1 MKRLLLVL
9 MAGAMLTMTSAAA
22 HPLGNF
28 TTNVHLGLVVGEDE
42 LLVRLVVDMA
52 EIPTFREQVGD
63 GYEDQQCATLL
74 DDIDISLNNLP
85 LDLSVTGTGLSFAPG
100 EGGLDTLRLECDYRA
115 ALAAADGDLRIEN
128 RVYADRL
135 GWAEIVV
142 VGAESE
148 LPTLSESDVLTN
160 YPPDAV
166 FEVRSGEARLTGE
179 RSETGLAPTIIERV
193 GSGLSE
199 GPWFVA
205 LLAALGLGTGHA
217 LAPGHGKTLMAA
229 YLVGRRG
236 GVPQAM
242 FLGLTVAIAHTIGVA
257 VLGFVTAFTTSQF
270 QPESVYPWLSGLS
283 AAIVTIIGLTMLYRA
298 LRGTRGQGS
307 DHGHDHDHDH
317 HDHHDHDHHDHGHG
331 REHGHSHEPATVGWR
346 SLATLGLAGG
356 LVPSASAVVLLL
368 GGISRGE
375 PWWGVIL
382 VVAFGIGMA
391 ATLVG
396 AGLIVLF
403 AARFGLNL
411 KLASR
416 WQLER
421 YVPIIGGVV
430 VTLIGAGLI
439 WQAAISA

>member
-1 MKRLLLVL
+1 MKRLLVLV
-9 MAGAMLTMTSAAA
+9 AGAMLTMTSIAA

-42 LLVRLVVDMA
+42 LLVKLVVDMA

-63 GYEDQQCATLL
+63 GYEDQQCETLL
-74 DDIDISLNNLP
+74 ADIDVSLNNLP
-85 LDLSVTGTGLSFAPG
+85 LDFSVIGTALSFPPG
-100 EGGLDTLRLECDYRA
+100 EGGLDTLRLECNYET
-115 ALAAADGDLRIEN
+115 ALAAAYGDLRIEN

-135 GWAEIVV
+135 GWAEIVM

-148 LPTLSESDVLTN
+148 LPTSSESDVLTN
-160 YPPDAV
+160 YPSNAIS
-166 FEVRSGEARLTGE
+166 EVRSGEARLTGE

-236 GVPQAM
+236 GVGQAVI
-242 FLGLTVAIAHTIGVA
+242 LGLTVAIAHTIGVA
-257 VLGFVTAFTTSQF
+257 VLGFITAFTTSQF
-270 QPESVYPWLSGLS
+270 QPASVYPWLSGLS
-283 AAIVTIIGLTMLYRA
+283 AAIVTVIGLTMLYRA
-298 LRGTRGQGS
+298 LRGSRGGAES
-307 DHGHDHDHDH
+307 DHGHDHDDHDH
-317 HDHHDHDHHDHGHG
+317 VHDHDHP
-331 REHGHSHEPATVGWR
+331 HGHSHEPTTVGWR

-403 AARFGLNL
+403 TARFGLNL
-411 KLASR
+411 QVARRLR
-416 WQLER
+416 LER

-430 VTLIGAGLI
+430 VTLIGAGLL
-439 WQAAISA
+439 WQVAVSA

>member
-1 MKRLLLVL
+1 MKRLLVLV
-9 MAGAMLTMTSAAA
+9 AGAMLTMTSIAA

-42 LLVRLVVDMA
+42 LLVKLVVDMA

-63 GYEDQQCATLL
+63 GYEDQQCETLL
-74 DDIDISLNNLP
+74 ADIDVSLNNLP
-85 LDLSVTGTGLSFAPG
+85 LDLSVIGTALSFPPG
-100 EGGLDTLRLECDYRA
+100 EGGLDTLRLECNYRT

-135 GWAEIVV
+135 GWAEIVM

-148 LPTLSESDVLTN
+148 LPTSSESDVLTN
-160 YPPDAV
+160 YPSDAIS
-166 FEVRSGEARLTGE
+166 EVRSGEASLTGE

-236 GVPQAM
+236 GVPQAVI
-242 FLGLTVAIAHTIGVA
+242 LGLTVAIAHTIGVA
-257 VLGFVTAFTTSQF
+257 VLGFITAFTTSQF
-270 QPESVYPWLSGLS
+270 QPASVYPWLSGLS
-283 AAIVTIIGLTMLYRA
+283 AAIVTVIGLTMLYRA
-298 LRGTRGQGS
+298 LRGSRGGAES
-307 DHGHDHDHDH
+307 DHGHDHDDHDH
-317 HDHHDHDHHDHGHG
+317 VHDHDHP
-331 REHGHSHEPATVGWR
+331 HGHSHEPTTVGWR

-403 AARFGLNL
+403 TARFGLNL
-411 KLASR
+411 QVARR
-416 WQLER
+416 WRLGR

-430 VTLIGAGLI
+430 VTLIGAGLL
-439 WQAAISA
+439 WQAAVSA